1 MLALPTPLE
10 SQIVDLANRCGMSVD
25 TYLDG
30 LINKAKASAFEV
42 VVTCQDGIWTGECD
56 ALGLVTESDTYDGLV
71 ARACLIA
78 PELAELNGVTAD
90 ADNLN
95 LSFSHQQKVSV
106 LAY

>member
-1 MLALPTPLE
+1 MLTLPAPLE
-10 SQIVDLANRCGMSVD
+10 SQIVDLANRSGVSVD
-25 TYLDG
+25 TYLDD
-30 LINKAKASAFEV
+30 LISKAKACSFEV

-78 PELAELNGVTAD
+78 PELAELNGVLVD

-95 LSFSHQQKVSV
+95 LSFSYRQKVNV
-106 LAY
+106 LAG